1 MSKRMIDADAL
12 FKHIKQIL
20 KTAIS
25 EREYYSADKNV
36 YLSRRNPPKSALKTL
51 KTVLFEIEDA
61 FVKLPRKLCL
71 QDSSVD
77 DKELAAPAPESQESI
92 FDADGWCR
100 DLKAIP
106 KNTLIDLAVQCVK
119 DKSMNREV
127 NYTLNDDNNFYS
139 SDYDHYLDDTYE
151 FGYVIVA
158 WRPLPTL
165 PKEA

>member
-1 MSKRMIDADAL
+1 MDKQERKIDADAL

-71 QDSSVD
+71 KDSSVD
-77 DKELAAPAPESQESI
+77 DNELAT
-92 FDADGWCR
+92 
-100 DLKAIP
+100 P
-106 KNTLIDLAVQCVK
+106 KGGEI
-119 DKSMNREV
+119 
-127 NYTLNDDNNFYS
+127 
-139 SDYDHYLDDTYE
+139 
-151 FGYVIVA
+151 
-158 WRPLPTL
+158 
-165 PKEA
+165 